1 MVCYK
6 KIIAAAMSLLL
17 CGAAALPAQIA
28 VAEESQV
35 SEQQQE
41 ILSADGFSYVL
52 DSSGNAIIIGMDA
65 KDGTVDIPAS
75 LGGAPVTEID
85 SRAFSETDAS
95 VVNIPASIQYIS
107 TENPFSR
114 CESLTAINVDPA
126 NKDYCSVDGV
136 LYSKDKTALLC
147 CPPTVEGS
155 SFAVGVK

>member
-6 KIIAAAMSLLL
+6 KIIAAAMSLPL

-75 LGGAPVTEID
+75 LGGSPLLRSTHGLSPRPTPQWSI
-85 SRAFSETDAS
+85 SRQVS
-95 VVNIPASIQYIS
+95 S
-107 TENPFSR
+107 TSPQ
-114 CESLTAINVDPA
+114 
-126 NKDYCSVDGV
+126 
-136 LYSKDKTALLC
+136 KTHSAAVRALPL
-147 CPPTVEGS
+147 
-155 SFAVGVK
+155 